1 VPRLPS
7 KSTSDSGSAL
17 LEFVLFFTLGL
28 ALVLAASA
36 GFESN
41 LRSRSAAMAIANEAL
56 RTLQLTADS
65 RLAAQAAASAAEVFE
80 LPQGAW
86 SISIPNSCGAF
97 ENVRVLARVREVTEH
112 AQGSC

>member
-1 VPRLPS
+1 MPRLRS
-7 KSTSDSGSAL
+7 KSTSDSGNAL

-56 RTLQLTADS
+56 RTLQLTADL
-65 RLAAQAAASAAEVFE
+65 RLGAQAAASAAEVFE
-80 LPQGAW
+80 LPEGAW
-86 SISIPNSCGAF
+86 SISIPRSCGAF
-97 ENVRVLARVREVTEH
+97 EDVTVSARVREVTEY
-112 AQGSC
+112 AQGAC

>member
-1 VPRLPS
+1 MPRLPS
-7 KSTSDSGSAL
+7 KLTSDSGNAL

-56 RTLQLTADS
+56 RSLQLTAEL
-65 RLAAQAAASAAEVFE
+65 RLAAQAAAYAAEVFE
-80 LPQGAW
+80 LPEGAW
-86 SISIPNSCGAF
+86 SVSIPSSCRAF
-97 ENVRVLARVREVTEH
+97 ENVRVSARVREVTEH